1 MNKRIAAIFSAMAG
15 ILVCGSVAA
24 AEESKPAAP
33 EPLYA
38 TVNGTPITQRDF
50 IGAFNSHLR
59 QKYYHGQIQPEQ
71 LETEKKTVG
80 DQLVLRVLLLE
91 EAKRRGIAADEQQI
105 EKTVAEYDARYAAS
119 PTWQKSR
126 EAMLPGLRKQLAD
139 QDVLRQIEAIGR
151 TIPEPTEDAV
161 REFHKT
167 RIELFTEPEKLRLHT
182 ILLRVDPSAPKAAWD
197 AAREEAGRIA
207 ARLRAGEA
215 KFEDLAML
223 HSNDVS
229 ADKGGDMGYL
239 HKGMIPEP
247 VQAKIDAVPLGAVS
261 DPIDVLEGVTLF
273 RLDERIPPKVMAFE
287 EVSGRARD
295 LLKREQGKQAWDDF
309 AAALR
314 RGATVTLAEQ
324 PAEAA
329 PEAAPAPAKN

>member
-1 MNKRIAAIFSAMAG
+1 MNKRIAAIVSAVAG
-15 ILVCGSVAA
+15 ILASGSLAA
-24 AEESKPAAP
+24 AEEPKPAAP

-50 IGAFNSHLR
+50 YGAFNNHLR
-59 QKYYHGQIQPEQ
+59 QKYYHGQIPPEQ
-71 LETEKKTVG
+71 LETAKKEVG

-91 EAKRRGIAADEQQI
+91 EAKRRGIAADEQQAD
-105 EKTVAEYDARYAAS
+105 KTVAEYDARYAAS
-119 PTWQKSR
+119 ATWQKSR
-126 EAMLPGLRKQLAD
+126 EAMLPGLRKQLLE
-139 QDVLRQIEAIGR
+139 QDLLRQMEAIGR
-151 TIPEPTEDAV
+151 MIAEPTEEAV
-161 REFHKT
+161 REFHKA

-182 ILLRVDPSAPKAAWD
+182 ILLRVDPSAPKAAWE
-197 AAREEAGRIA
+197 AAREEATRIA

-247 VQAKIDAVPLGAVS
+247 VQAKIDAVPLGTVS

-273 RLDERIPPKVMAFE
+273 RLDERIPPKVMPFD
-287 EVSGRARD
+287 EVSGRALE
-295 LLKREQGKQAWDDF
+295 LLKREQGKQAWEDF
-309 AAALR
+309 AAGLR
-314 RGATVTLAEQ
+314 RAATITLVEQ
-324 PAEAA
+324 SAQALPA
-329 PEAAPAPAKN
+329 PEKN

>member
-1 MNKRIAAIFSAMAG
+1 MNKRIAAIVSAVAG
-15 ILVCGSVAA
+15 ILACGSLAA
-24 AEESKPAAP
+24 AEEPKPAAP

-50 IGAFNSHLR
+50 YGAFNNHLR
-59 QKYYHGQIQPEQ
+59 QKYYHGQIPPEQ
-71 LETEKKTVG
+71 LETAKKEVG

-91 EAKRRGIAADEQQI
+91 EAKRRGIAADGQQVD
-105 EKTVAEYDARYAAS
+105 KTVAEYDARYAAS
-119 PTWQKSR
+119 ATWQKSR
-126 EAMLPGLRKQLAD
+126 EAMLPGLRKQLLE
-139 QDVLRQIEAIGR
+139 QDLLRQMEAIGR
-151 TIPEPTEDAV
+151 TIAEPTEEAV

-182 ILLRVDPSAPKAAWD
+182 ILLRVDPAAPKAAWE
-197 AAREEAGRIA
+197 AARDEAARIA

-273 RLDERIPPKVMAFE
+273 RLDERIPPKVMPFD
-287 EVSGRARD
+287 EVSGRAFD
-295 LLKREQGKQAWDDF
+295 LLKREQGKQAWEDF

-314 RGATVTLAEQ
+314 RAATVTLVEQ
-324 PAEAA
+324 SAQALPA
-329 PEAAPAPAKN
+329 PEKN